1 MTNDPLRKNARH
13 LRQTQTEA
21 ERLLWEVL
29 RAKRFQGIK
38 FRRQHPVDHFI
49 ADFASPELKVI
60 IELDGGYHDYTY
72 EKDKRRQI
80 YLETLGWKVIRI
92 LNEDVIL
99 DLEATRQFLEQQI
112 ICPPP

>member
-21 ERLLWEVL
+21 ER
-29 RAKRFQGIK
+29 FQGIK
-38 FRRQHPVDHFI
+38 FRRQHPVEHFI
-49 ADFASPELKVI
+49 ADFASPDRKVI
-60 IELDGGYHDYTY
+60 IELDGGYHDYIY

-92 LNEDVIL
+92 LNEDVIQ
-99 DLEATRQFLEQQI
+99 DLEATRRFLEQQI